1 MDYGFSSLVVS
12 AAFEKNREDL
22 RDGIVFFDSPE
33 WRLFADFNKKSLCM
47 VCMKVKHESLLR
59 KVKAWS
65 VWARILAKRLSK
77 VVL

>member
-47 VCMKVKHESLLR
+47 VCMKVEHQAVLR
-59 KVKAWS
+59 RMKA
-65 VWARILAKRLSK
+65 
-77 VVL
+77 